1 MEQIKCIFG
10 YKCSEKSTTA
20 NENEIKRID
29 KNIAVI
35 EDNDVNAMAIGEMI
49 EKFGA
54 RVTIFENGIDALKDI
69 KKNRYDLIISDIQ
82 LPDLSGFELLKLIRE
97 SEQTDGQ
104 KRKIIAL
111 TAHALAGYKEKCMQA
126 GFDDYLAK
134 PVTMKELYKVL
145 AENTGEKPKI
155 SKAEE
160 NSMEKINI
168 EIMNKLRGELKKG
181 ALNSFEKIKNYLE
194 DKNYKSLAFEIHKL
208 KGSFGNAK
216 ETEIYEMLIEMEKNV
231 KEENSELLKHYESC
245 FKLFKE
251 RFEL

>member
-1 MEQIKCIFG
+1 M
-10 YKCSEKSTTA
+10 
-20 NENEIKRID
+20 
-29 KNIAVI
+29 
-35 EDNDVNAMAIGEMI
+35 
-49 EKFGA
+49 
-54 RVTIFENGIDALKDI
+54 
-69 KKNRYDLIISDIQ
+69 
-82 LPDLSGFELLKLIRE
+82 KLIRE

-111 TAHALAGYKEKCMQA
+111 TAHALPGYKEKCMRA

-145 AENTGEKPKI
+145 VENMEEESKI
-155 SKAEE
+155 SKEKE

-168 EIMNKLRGELKKG
+168 EIMNKLRGELKKS
-181 ALNSFEKIKNYLE
+181 ALNSFEKIKKYLE
-194 DKNYKSLAFEIHKL
+194 DKNYQSVAFEIHKL

-216 ETEIYEMLIEMEKNV
+216 EMEIYEMVVEMEKKA
-231 KEENSELLKHYESC
+231 KEKNSEMLKYYESC